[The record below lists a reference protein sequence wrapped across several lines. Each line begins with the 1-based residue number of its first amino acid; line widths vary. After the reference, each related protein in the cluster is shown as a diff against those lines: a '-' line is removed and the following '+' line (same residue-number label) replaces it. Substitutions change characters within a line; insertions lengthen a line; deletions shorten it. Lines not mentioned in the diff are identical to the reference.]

1 MVPILLMM
9 MLIIALACDDSRPV
23 ETQEDAFA
31 VGDSP
36 RLVVSGFNGGITVN
50 SGEDG
55 VILVKATFRRPE
67 RINYEVSQVGATVT
81 ALAESKGSG
90 FGFNKSPNV
99 NFEISVPVKTEVELH
114 TSNGRIEVFG
124 IKSNG
129 RLRTS
134 NGRIV
139 IENAGGEFNAHT
151 SNGAIVVT
159 SFRGALVL
167 GTSNGGITFD
177 GELLQD
183 SRNEMTTSN
192 GSVQV
197 TLRGTPNMD
206 IDASTSHGTVTI
218 RLPLAKTI
226 LLTSTQLIGT
236 IGEGGA
242 VLTIRSSNG
251 SIVIR

>member
-1 MVPILLMM
+1 MM
-9 MLIIALACDDSRPV
+9 MLIIALACDDSRSV

-55 VILVKATFRRPE
+55 VILVKATLQRPD
-67 RINYEVSQVGATVT
+67 RIRYEVSQQGETVT
-81 ALAESKGSG
+81 VHAEATGSR
-90 FGFNKSPNV
+90 FGFNKSSNV
-99 NFEISVPVKTEVELH
+99 DFEISVPVKTELELN

-124 IKSNG
+124 IQSNG

-139 IENAGGEFNAHT
+139 IENAGGDFDAHT
-151 SNGAIVVT
+151 SNGSIVVT
-159 SFRGALVL
+159 SFRGAVDL